1 MSLIKQ
7 PFGFG
12 VGGAYQ
18 ANSVRFDG
26 SSDCFQWKT
35 TSMTINNG
43 KAGTIS
49 VWLDP
54 MGNDGAVREIIRS
67 VGEWFEAQFNT
78 DNKFRVRA
86 WNGSAYAFNMYS
98 TDTYIATDGWTHFL
112 ATWNLATGTNYM
124 YVDSVD
130 VLDGGS
136 ATSDFTIDY
145 QTTGWTNFAH
155 NGSGGV
161 GMWIYDGEVADLW
174 FDDSYMDITDSANR
188 LKFIDGDGKPVDLG
202 DDGSKPTG
210 SSPILYQSKREG
222 EDADDFGTNKGTGGD
237 ITLQSSIAD
246 GSSSPSD

>member
-12 VGGAYQ
+12 AGVAYQ
-18 ANSVRFDG
+18 ANSVLFDG
-26 SSDCFQWKT
+26 SDYQKRDT
-35 TSMTINNG
+35 PITITNG
-43 KAGTIS
+43 KAGTVS
-49 VWLDP
+49 VWLDL
-54 MGNDGAVREIIRS
+54 MGNDSAIREIIRS
-67 VGEWFEAQFNT
+67 VGEYFEVRFGT

-86 WNGSAYAFNMYS
+86 WGGSGYPFDMYS

-136 ATSDFTIDY
+136 ATSDFTIEY
-145 QTTGWTNFAH
+145 NSTGWSNFGHTN
-155 NGSGGV
+155 GYL
-161 GMWIYDGEVADLW
+161 WLYDGEVADLW
-174 FDDSYMDITDSANR
+174 FDPTYMDITDSANR

-202 DDGSKPTG
+202 DDGSEPTG
-210 SSPILYQSKREG
+210 SSPVLYQSKREG
-222 EDADDFGTNKGTGGD
+222 EDADDFATNKGTGGD
-237 ITLQSSIAD
+237 ITLTGPLAD